1 MSMGDEPL
9 VDRLRQF
16 LRELKPDTQALL
28 IAELERSLLRGDEA
42 TGAELV
48 LQELRRFAREAGRPS
63 ARAGNLARM
72 FFQPLEPFL
81 VDDVA
86 THKHPGR
93 IARVSLDPIWNWI
106 CRDLLPGE
114 AKTMTEQVA
123 KALGANDTAKADVLA
138 RAFQDRVAVRME
150 QALNA
155 AWQDDK
161 AMRRLMAQVATPRAL
176 EDVQAILKVLQ
187 ARDKLAAFSARL
199 PGHIKTFDGE
209 MVDDVKA
216 LLESPVAGG
225 SSLFLHVL
233 VIVMSRLAAPWQL
246 IRLATRAAGSD
257 SAARIAETPYEIT
270 VSMVLSEMERMVA
283 ELKSELRSGKG
294 VAVGALLKA
303 IHDAARGLRT
313 EINLSSDSPW
323 GRELA
328 AIRTEISNMLKAE
341 IDSLPGRVRRLL
353 RPRPAKEITPATTI
367 DASEVAETETLIEFV
382 GICRNYAGELAINE
396 VTQRVYSEVQNY
408 LDTSTPQLIEAL
420 RAAGEAD
427 RAFRE
432 AQADAAARFCA
443 KVFGEDYAATLEKA
457 ADLAVQ
463 SERKVAK
470 G

>member
-1 MSMGDEPL
+1 MAMGDEPL

-16 LRELKPDTQALL
+16 LRDLKPDAQALL
-28 IAELERSLLRGDEA
+28 IAELERSLLRGEEE

-48 LQELRRFAREAGRPS
+48 LQELRRFARESGRPS
-63 ARAGNLARM
+63 PRAGNLPRL

-81 VDDVA
+81 VDDAA

-93 IARVSLDPIWNWI
+93 IARVSLDPIWTWI
-106 CRDLLPGE
+106 GRDLLPGE
-114 AKTMTEQVA
+114 VKAATEQVSRA
-123 KALGANDTAKADVLA
+123 VAANDSKKAEEVA

-161 AMRRLMAQVATPRAL
+161 AMRRLMGQVATPRAL
-176 EDVQAILKVLQ
+176 EDIQAILKVLQ
-187 ARDKLAAFSARL
+187 SRDKLAAFSARL
-199 PGHIKTFDGE
+199 PGHIKNFSDE

-216 LLESPVAGG
+216 LIESPVAGG
-225 SSLFLHVL
+225 SSLFLYVL

-257 SAARIAETPYEIT
+257 SAARIAETQYEIT
-270 VSMVLSEMERMVA
+270 VSMVLSEMERMVG

-294 VAVGALLKA
+294 VAVGALLKS

-313 EINLSSDSPW
+313 EINLSTDSPW
-323 GRELA
+323 GRELS

-353 RPRPAKEITPATTI
+353 RPRPAKEITPATRLDPT
-367 DASEVAETETLIEFV
+367 DVAETEALIEFV

-396 VTQRVYSEVQNY
+396 MTQRVYSEVQNY
-408 LDTSTPQLIEAL
+408 LDTSTQPLIDAL
-420 RAAGEAD
+420 RAAGD
-427 RAFRE
+427 VDQAFRH
-432 AQADAAARFCA
+432 AQVEAAARFCA
-443 KVFGEDYAATLEKA
+443 KVFGDDYAATLQKA

-463 SERKVAK
+463 GERKAAK
-470 G
+470 A

>member
-16 LRELKPDTQALL
+16 LRELKPEAQAML
-28 IAELERSLLRGDEA
+28 IAELERSLLRGEET

-48 LQELRRFAREAGRPS
+48 LQELRRFARESGRPS
-63 ARAGNLARM
+63 PRTGNLARL

-81 VDDVA
+81 VDDAA

-93 IARVSLDPIWNWI
+93 IARVSLDPIWTWI
-106 CRDLLPGE
+106 GRDLLPGE
-114 AKTMTEQVA
+114 VKAATEQVA
-123 KALGANDTAKADVLA
+123 RAYAANDNKKAEEVA

-161 AMRRLMAQVATPRAL
+161 AMRRLIGQVATPRAL
-176 EDVQAILKVLQ
+176 EDLQAILKVLQ
-187 ARDKLAAFSARL
+187 SRDKLAAFSARL
-199 PGHIKTFDGE
+199 PGHIKNFSDD

-216 LLESPVAGG
+216 LVESPVAGG
-225 SSLFLHVL
+225 SPLFLYVL

-257 SAARIAETPYEIT
+257 SAARIAETNYEIT
-270 VSMVLSEMERMVA
+270 VSMVLSEMERMVG
-283 ELKSELRSGKG
+283 ELKAELRSGKG

-313 EINLSSDSPW
+313 EINLSTDSPW
-323 GRELA
+323 GRELS
-328 AIRTEISNMLKAE
+328 AIRTEISDMLKAE

-353 RPRPAKEITPATTI
+353 RPRPAKEITSAARLDAT
-367 DASEVAETETLIEFV
+367 DVAETEALIEFV

-396 VTQRVYSEVQNY
+396 MTQRVYSDVQNY
-408 LDTSTPQLIEAL
+408 LDTSTQPLIDAL
-420 RAAGEAD
+420 RAAGDTD
-427 RAFRE
+427 RAFRH
-432 AQADAAARFCA
+432 AQVEAAARFCA
-443 KVFGEDYAATLEKA
+443 KVFGEDYAATLQKA
-457 ADLAVQ
+457 ADLAAQ
-463 SERKVAK
+463 GERKAAK

>member
-16 LRELKPDTQALL
+16 LRELKPDTQAML

-48 LQELRRFAREAGRPS
+48 LQELRRFARESGRPS

-93 IARVSLDPIWNWI
+93 IARVCLDPIWNWI

-114 AKTMTEQVA
+114 AKSMTEQVA
-123 KALGANDTAKADVLA
+123 KALGANDTAKAEELA

-150 QALNA
+150 QALNV

-176 EDVQAILKVLQ
+176 EDVQAILKVMQ
-187 ARDKLAAFSARL
+187 ARDRLAAFAARL
-199 PGHIKTFDGE
+199 PGHIKSFDGE
-209 MVDDVKA
+209 TVDDVKA
-216 LLESPVAGG
+216 LLDSPVAGG

-420 RAAGEAD
+420 RAAGDAD

-463 SERKVAK
+463 SERKVAR

>member
-1 MSMGDEPL
+1 MADEPL

-16 LRELKPDTQALL
+16 LRDLKPDAQALL
-28 IAELERSLLRGDEA
+28 ISELERGLLRGEEA

-48 LQELRRFAREAGRPS
+48 LQELRRFAREGGRPS
-63 ARAGNLARM
+63 PRAGNLARL

-81 VDDVA
+81 VDDAA

-93 IARVSLDPIWNWI
+93 IARVSLDPIWNWV

-114 AKTMTEQVA
+114 AKAITDQVA
-123 KALGANDTAKADVLA
+123 RALSTGDNNKAEELA

-161 AMRRLMAQVATPRAL
+161 AMRRLTAQVSTPRAL

-187 ARDKLAAFSARL
+187 ARDKLAAFGARL
-199 PGHIKTFDGE
+199 PGHVKNFSDQ

-216 LLESPVAGG
+216 LVESPVAGG
-225 SSLFLHVL
+225 SSLFLYVL
-233 VIVMSRLAAPWQL
+233 VMVMSRLAAPWQL

-257 SAARIAETPYEIT
+257 SAARVAETQYEIT
-270 VSMVLSEMERMVA
+270 VSMVLSEMERMVG
-283 ELKSELRSGKG
+283 ELKAELRSGKG

-303 IHDAARGLRT
+303 IHDAARGIRT
-313 EINLSSDSPW
+313 EINLSTDSPW
-323 GRELA
+323 GRELS

-353 RPRPAKEITPATTI
+353 RPRPAKEITAVATL
-367 DASEVAETETLIEFV
+367 DPGDVAETEALIEFV

-396 VTQRVYSEVQNY
+396 MTQRVYSDVQNY
-408 LDTSTPQLIEAL
+408 LDTSTQPLIEAL
-420 RAAGEAD
+420 RMAGDAD
-427 RAFRE
+427 RAFRQ
-432 AQADAAARFCA
+432 AQVDAAARFCA
-443 KVFGEDYAATLEKA
+443 KVFGDDYAATLEKA
-457 ADLAVQ
+457 ADVAVH
-463 SERKVAK
+463 SERKAAK

>member
-1 MSMGDEPL
+1 MGDEPL

-16 LRELKPDTQALL
+16 LRQLKPEAQAML
-28 IAELERSLLRGDEA
+28 IAELERSLLRGEET

-48 LQELRRFAREAGRPS
+48 LQELRRFARESGRPS
-63 ARAGNLARM
+63 PRAGNLARL

-81 VDDVA
+81 VDDAA

-93 IARVSLDPIWNWI
+93 IARVSLDPIWTWI
-106 CRDLLPGE
+106 GRDLLPGE
-114 AKTMTEQVA
+114 VKAGTEQVA
-123 KALGANDTAKADVLA
+123 RAHAANDSSKAEEIA

-150 QALNA
+150 QAVNA

-161 AMRRLMAQVATPRAL
+161 AMRRLTGQVATPRAM
-176 EDVQAILKVLQ
+176 EDVQAVLKVLQ

-199 PGHIKTFDGE
+199 PGHIKNFDGQ

-216 LLESPVAGG
+216 LIESPVAGG
-225 SSLFLHVL
+225 SPLFLYVL

-257 SAARIAETPYEIT
+257 SAARIAETSYEIT
-270 VSMVLSEMERMVA
+270 VSMVLSEMERMVG

-294 VAVGALLKA
+294 VGVRALLKA

-313 EINLSSDSPW
+313 EINLSTDSPW
-323 GRELA
+323 GRELS

-353 RPRPAKEITPATTI
+353 RPRPAKEITAATRLDPTDI
-367 DASEVAETETLIEFV
+367 AETEALIEFV
-382 GICRNYAGELAINE
+382 GTCRTYAGELAINE
-396 VTQRVYSEVQNY
+396 MTQRIYSDVQNY
-408 LDTSTPQLIEAL
+408 LDSSTQPLIDAL
-420 RAAGEAD
+420 RMAEDSD
-427 RAFRE
+427 RAFRQ
-432 AQADAAARFCA
+432 AQVEAAARFCA
-443 KVFGEDYAATLEKA
+443 KVFGEDYATTLERA
-457 ADLAVQ
+457 AELAVQ
-463 SERKVAK
+463 GERKAAK

>member
-48 LQELRRFAREAGRPS
+48 LQELRRFARESGRPS

-123 KALGANDTAKADVLA
+123 KALGANDTAKADELA

-216 LLESPVAGG
+216 LLDSPVAGG

-420 RAAGEAD
+420 RAAGDAD

-457 ADLAVQ
+457 ADLAAQ

-470 G
+470 A

>member
-16 LRELKPDTQALL
+16 LRELKPDTQAML

-48 LQELRRFAREAGRPS
+48 LQELRRFARESGRPS

-123 KALGANDTAKADVLA
+123 KALGANDTAKADELA

-216 LLESPVAGG
+216 LLDSPVAGG

-420 RAAGEAD
+420 RAAGDAD

-457 ADLAVQ
+457 ADLAAQ

>member
-1 MSMGDEPL
+1 MAMGDEPL

-16 LRELKPDTQALL
+16 LRDLKPDAQALL
-28 IAELERSLLRGDEA
+28 IAELERSLLRGEEE

-48 LQELRRFAREAGRPS
+48 LQELRRFARESGRSSP
-63 ARAGNLARM
+63 RAGNLPRL

-81 VDDVA
+81 VDDAA

-93 IARVSLDPIWNWI
+93 IARVSLDPIWTWI
-106 CRDLLPGE
+106 GRDLLPGE
-114 AKTMTEQVA
+114 VKAATEQVA
-123 KALGANDTAKADVLA
+123 KAVAANDSKKAETVT

-161 AMRRLMAQVATPRAL
+161 AMRRLMGQVATPRAL
-176 EDVQAILKVLQ
+176 EDLQAILKVLQ
-187 ARDKLAAFSARL
+187 SRDKLAAFSARL
-199 PGHIKTFDGE
+199 PGHIKNFSDD

-216 LLESPVAGG
+216 LIESPVGGG
-225 SSLFLHVL
+225 SSLFLYVL

-257 SAARIAETPYEIT
+257 SAARIAETNYEIT
-270 VSMVLSEMERMVA
+270 VSMVLSEMERMVG

-294 VAVGALLKA
+294 VAVGALLKS

-353 RPRPAKEITPATTI
+353 RPRPAKEITPATRLDLT
-367 DASEVAETETLIEFV
+367 DVAETEALIEFV

-396 VTQRVYSEVQNY
+396 ITQRVYTDVQNY
-408 LDTSTPQLIEAL
+408 LDTSTQSLIDAL
-420 RAAGEAD
+420 RGAGEAD
-427 RAFRE
+427 EAFRH
-432 AQADAAARFCA
+432 AQVEAAARFCA
-443 KVFGEDYAATLEKA
+443 KVFGEDYAATLQKA
-457 ADLAVQ
+457 ADLAVHD
-463 SERKVAK
+463 ERKAAK

>member
-1 MSMGDEPL
+1 MADEPL

-16 LRELKPDTQALL
+16 LRDLKPDAQALL
-28 IAELERSLLRGDEA
+28 ISELERGLLRGEEA

-48 LQELRRFAREAGRPS
+48 LQELRRFAREGGRPS
-63 ARAGNLARM
+63 PRAGNLARL

-81 VDDVA
+81 VDDAA

-93 IARVSLDPIWNWI
+93 IARVSLDPIWNWV

-114 AKTMTEQVA
+114 SKAITDQVA
-123 KALGANDTAKADVLA
+123 RALSTGDNNKAEELA

-161 AMRRLMAQVATPRAL
+161 AMRRLTAQVSTPRAL

-187 ARDKLAAFSARL
+187 ARDKLAAFGARL
-199 PGHIKTFDGE
+199 PGHVKNFSDQ

-216 LLESPVAGG
+216 LVESPVAGG
-225 SSLFLHVL
+225 SSLFLYVL
-233 VIVMSRLAAPWQL
+233 VMVMSRLAAPWQL

-257 SAARIAETPYEIT
+257 SAARVAETQYEIT
-270 VSMVLSEMERMVA
+270 VSMVLSEMERMVG
-283 ELKSELRSGKG
+283 ELKAELRSGKG

-303 IHDAARGLRT
+303 IHDAARGIRT
-313 EINLSSDSPW
+313 EINLSTDSPW
-323 GRELA
+323 GRELS

-353 RPRPAKEITPATTI
+353 RPRPAKEITAVATL
-367 DASEVAETETLIEFV
+367 DPGDVAETEALIEFV

-396 VTQRVYSEVQNY
+396 MTQRVYSDVQNY
-408 LDTSTPQLIEAL
+408 LDTSTQPLIEAL
-420 RAAGEAD
+420 RMAGDAD
-427 RAFRE
+427 RAFRQ
-432 AQADAAARFCA
+432 AQVDAAARFCA
-443 KVFGEDYAATLEKA
+443 KVFGDDYAATLEKA
-457 ADLAVQ
+457 ADVAVH
-463 SERKVAK
+463 SERKAAK

>member
-1 MSMGDEPL
+1 MGDEPL

-16 LRELKPDTQALL
+16 LRQLKPEAQAML
-28 IAELERSLLRGDEA
+28 IAELERSLLRGEET

-48 LQELRRFAREAGRPS
+48 LQELRRFARESGRPS
-63 ARAGNLARM
+63 PRAGNLARL

-81 VDDVA
+81 VDDAA

-93 IARVSLDPIWNWI
+93 IARVSLDPIWTWI
-106 CRDLLPGE
+106 GRDLLPGE
-114 AKTMTEQVA
+114 VKAGTEQVA
-123 KALGANDTAKADVLA
+123 RAHAANDSGKAEEIA

-150 QALNA
+150 QAVNA

-161 AMRRLMAQVATPRAL
+161 AMRRLTGQVATPRAM
-176 EDVQAILKVLQ
+176 EDVQAVLKVLQ

-199 PGHIKTFDGE
+199 PGHIKNFDGQ

-216 LLESPVAGG
+216 LIESPVAGG
-225 SSLFLHVL
+225 SPLFLYVL

-257 SAARIAETPYEIT
+257 SAARIAETSYEIT
-270 VSMVLSEMERMVA
+270 VSMVLSEMERMVG

-294 VAVGALLKA
+294 VGVGALLKA

-313 EINLSSDSPW
+313 EINLSTDSPW
-323 GRELA
+323 GRELS

-353 RPRPAKEITPATTI
+353 RPRPAKEITAATRLDPTDI
-367 DASEVAETETLIEFV
+367 AETEALIEFV
-382 GICRNYAGELAINE
+382 GTCRTYAGELAINE
-396 VTQRVYSEVQNY
+396 MTQRIYSDVQNY
-408 LDTSTPQLIEAL
+408 LDSSTQPLIDAL
-420 RAAGEAD
+420 RMAEDSD
-427 RAFRE
+427 RAFRQ
-432 AQADAAARFCA
+432 AQVEAAARFCA
-443 KVFGEDYAATLEKA
+443 KVFGEDYAATLERA
-457 ADLAVQ
+457 AELAVQ
-463 SERKVAK
+463 GERKAAK

>member
-1 MSMGDEPL
+1 MADEPL
-9 VDRLRQF
+9 VDRMRQF
-16 LRELKPDTQALL
+16 LRELKPEAQALL
-28 IAELERSLLRGDEA
+28 IAELERSLLRGEEA

-48 LQELRRFAREAGRPS
+48 LQELRRFAREGSRPS
-63 ARAGNLARM
+63 PRAGNLARL

-81 VDDVA
+81 VDDAA

-114 AKTMTEQVA
+114 AKAITDQVA
-123 KALGANDTAKADVLA
+123 RSLAGGDSKKAEELA
-138 RAFQDRVAVRME
+138 RAFQDRVATRME

-161 AMRRLMAQVATPRAL
+161 AMRRLTGQVATPRAL

-187 ARDKLAAFSARL
+187 SRDKLAAFSARL
-199 PGHIKTFDGE
+199 PGHIKSFSDQ

-216 LLESPVAGG
+216 LLESPVSGG
-225 SSLFLHVL
+225 SPLFLYVL

-257 SAARIAETPYEIT
+257 SAARVAETPYEIT
-270 VSMVLSEMERMVA
+270 VSMVLSEMERMVG

-294 VAVGALLKA
+294 VAVGALLKS
-303 IHDAARGLRT
+303 IHDAARGIRT
-313 EINLSSDSPW
+313 EINLSTDSPW

-353 RPRPAKEITPATTI
+353 RPRPAKDITSAATL
-367 DASEVAETETLIEFV
+367 DQGDVAETEALIEFV

-396 VTQRVYSEVQNY
+396 MTQRVYSDVQNY
-408 LDTSTPQLIEAL
+408 LDTSTQPLLEAL
-420 RAAGEAD
+420 RTAGETD
-427 RAFRE
+427 RAFRQ
-432 AQADAAARFCA
+432 AQVDAAARFGA
-443 KVFGEDYAATLEKA
+443 KIFGPDYASTLEKA
-457 ADLAVQ
+457 ADVAVH
-463 SERKVAK
+463 SERKAAK